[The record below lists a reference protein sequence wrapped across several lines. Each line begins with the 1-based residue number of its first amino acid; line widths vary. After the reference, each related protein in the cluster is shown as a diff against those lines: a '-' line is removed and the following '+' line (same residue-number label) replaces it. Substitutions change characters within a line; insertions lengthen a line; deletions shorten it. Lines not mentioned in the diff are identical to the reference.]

1 MWNALGDEST
11 RELCQWS
18 RLAVISNGPG
28 ASNRR
33 ERMRLRRIGEV
44 GKGVKD
50 SILDSED
57 CITVTGGGQGG

>member
-1 MWNALGDEST
+1 MWNALSNEST

-18 RLAVISNGPG
+18 RLAVIRNGPG
-28 ASNRR
+28 ASNRKN
-33 ERMRLRRIGEV
+33 EIEENGEV
-44 GKGVKD
+44 DKGVKD